1 MKKLALIT
9 TLFML
14 CLGLK
19 AQNTTLL
26 DRGAI
31 QVSPDT
37 LHLYFF
43 ACTPH
48 LERVTIANP
57 TDELICINRVYADNF
72 RVDFLLEG
80 NNLAQTGTV
89 IPPYDTLYF
98 DVYASPV
105 NSKDVYGDMII
116 ETDEGDYH
124 VVLFY
129 ETNVSVEEDEHLVSL
144 YPNPANDLITIQG
157 ENLGKVH
164 VYNALGQLIDEYHT
178 EENTLNIPTAK
189 YANGIYFI
197 RANQIKEKRFVV
209 AH

>member
-1 MKKLALIT
+1 MKKITLLT

-19 AQNTTLL
+19 AQNTSLSGR
-26 DRGAI
+26 DAI
-31 QVSPDT
+31 QISPDT

-43 ACTPH
+43 ACSPH

-57 TDELICINRVYADNF
+57 TDELICINRVYAENF

-98 DVYASPV
+98 EVYASPV
-105 NSKDVYGDMII
+105 NSKDLYGDLII
-116 ETDEGDYH
+116 ETDEKDYH
-124 VVLFY
+124 LVLFY
-129 ETNVSVEEDEHLVSL
+129 ETNISVEEEEHWVSL
-144 YPNPANDLITIQG
+144 YPNPANEYITIQG
-157 ENLGKVH
+157 EKLGTVY
-164 VYNALGQLIDEYHT
+164 VYNALGQLFDEYHT
-178 EENTLNIPTAK
+178 EESTLNIPTSN

>member
-1 MKKLALIT
+1 MKKITLLT

-19 AQNTTLL
+19 AQNTSLSGR
-26 DRGAI
+26 DAI
-31 QVSPDT
+31 QISPDT

-43 ACTPH
+43 ACSPH

-57 TDELICINRVYADNF
+57 TDELICINRVYAENF

-98 DVYASPV
+98 EVYASPV
-105 NSKDVYGDMII
+105 NSKDLYGDLII
-116 ETDEGDYH
+116 ETDEKDYH
-124 VVLFY
+124 LVLFY
-129 ETNVSVEEDEHLVSL
+129 ETNVSVEEEEHWVSL
-144 YPNPANDLITIQG
+144 YPNPANEYITIQG
-157 ENLGKVH
+157 EKLGTVY
-164 VYNALGQLIDEYHT
+164 VYNALGQQIDEYHT
-178 EENTLNIPTAK
+178 EESTLNIPTSN